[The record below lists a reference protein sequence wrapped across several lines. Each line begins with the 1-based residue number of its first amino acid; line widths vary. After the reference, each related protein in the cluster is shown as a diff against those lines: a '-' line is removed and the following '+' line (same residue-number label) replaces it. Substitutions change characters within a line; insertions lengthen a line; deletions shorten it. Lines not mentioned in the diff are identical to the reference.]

1 MAGACRA
8 FASRGVSRVKKRVS
22 QAESSARKPNK
33 LTAKR
38 KMILT
43 NCAAC
48 AAPLARTAP
57 RCIRCQ
63 TRYCNKTCQ
72 HDHWR
77 RGHKQMCKKIH
88 RGGNAEQY
96 HADKKYKEAV
106 AVAVEACA
114 DDTKGQTC
122 YICTQALHWKTKEG
136 LVRMCACR
144 GTAGFAHVSCLTEQA
159 KLLNDE
165 AEENNKVVQW
175 HRWDKC
181 GLCEQRYHGVVHCA
195 LGWAAW
201 KTYLGRPEGDQLRV
215 LAMGSLGIG
224 LRSGGRFQEATDVL
238 ETALSLIHREIPSDD
253 STRLV
258 VLNTLASL
266 YTQLGRHEESLAFR
280 RQCYEETKSIQGP
293 CSENT
298 LINASNLGMTLHKQ
312 AKFAEAREVV
322 RQPLADARRTF
333 GDDHYVTLI
342 LCETTADAI
351 AGLGGEES
359 LRETIAMY
367 EDLVPRSRRVLGS
380 SHPKTQQRERC
391 LREFRAFRA
400 GGPAAVIAARRASGA
415 A

>member
-1 MAGACRA
+1 MLRTC
-8 FASRGVSRVKKRVS
+8 AS
-22 QAESSARKPNK
+22 
-33 LTAKR
+33 
-38 KMILT
+38 
-43 NCAAC
+43 CAAQI
-48 AAPLARTAP
+48 PQTAP
-57 RCIRCQ
+57 RCASCK
-63 TRYCNKTCQ
+63 TRYCGRDCQ
-72 HDHWR
+72 KRHWKG
-77 RGHKQMCKKIH
+77 GHKQVCDQIKR
-88 RGGNAEQY
+88 RGGAEQC
-96 HADKKYKEAV
+96 HAEKNYKEAV
-106 AVAVEACA
+106 AVAVAKCA
-114 DDTKGQTC
+114 ADTKGQTC

-144 GTAGFAHVSCLTEQA
+144 GTAGFAHVSCLAEQA

-224 LRSGGRFQEATDVL
+224 LRSGGRFREATDVL

-351 AGLGGEES
+351 AGLGSGELGGGES

-391 LREFRAFRA
+391 LREFRAFSA

>member
-1 MAGACRA
+1 M
-8 FASRGVSRVKKRVS
+8 
-22 QAESSARKPNK
+22 
-33 LTAKR
+33 
-38 KMILT
+38 
-43 NCAAC
+43 
-48 AAPLARTAP
+48 
-57 RCIRCQ
+57 
-63 TRYCNKTCQ
+63 
-72 HDHWR
+72 
-77 RGHKQMCKKIH
+77 
-88 RGGNAEQY
+88 
-96 HADKKYKEAV
+96 
-106 AVAVEACA
+106 
-114 DDTKGQTC
+114 
-122 YICTQALHWKTKEG
+122 
-136 LVRMCACR
+136 RMCACR

-351 AGLGGEES
+351 AGLGSGELGGGES

>member
-1 MAGACRA
+1 M
-8 FASRGVSRVKKRVS
+8 
-22 QAESSARKPNK
+22 
-33 LTAKR
+33 
-38 KMILT
+38 
-43 NCAAC
+43 
-48 AAPLARTAP
+48 
-57 RCIRCQ
+57 
-63 TRYCNKTCQ
+63 
-72 HDHWR
+72 
-77 RGHKQMCKKIH
+77 
-88 RGGNAEQY
+88 
-96 HADKKYKEAV
+96 
-106 AVAVEACA
+106 
-114 DDTKGQTC
+114 
-122 YICTQALHWKTKEG
+122 
-136 LVRMCACR
+136 RMCACR
-144 GTAGFAHVSCLTEQA
+144 GTAGFAHVSCLAEQA
-159 KLLNDE
+159 KILFAE
-165 AEENNKVVQW
+165 AEENNLGNEVLAD
-175 HRWDKC
+175 RWARWESC
-181 GLCEQRYHGVVHCA
+181 SLCEQAYHGVVHCA

-215 LAMGSLGIG
+215 LAMASVGIG
-224 LRSGGRFQEATDVL
+224 LRSGGRVQEATDVL

-351 AGLGGEES
+351 AGLGSGELGGGES

-367 EDLVPRSRRVLGS
+367 EDLVPRSRRGLGS